1 MGQFVGKVALV
12 TGGTS
17 GIGTAVARGLLAE
30 GATVVVTGRR
40 NETFDKLQT
49 STRPLTGS
57 FEFIAADVSRT
68 DDVMALFRTIT
79 DRHGRLDFAINSAGV
94 FDRSQ
99 SFHEYDDAA
108 WESLIAANLTGVFK
122 SMRAELAMMVD
133 RGGVIINIASV
144 VAQRGS
150 LRASPAYVAAKH
162 AVLGLTRQAAVEYAT
177 RRIRVNS
184 ISPGPTLTSMA
195 APLLA
200 EGSNAAQE
208 VVASL
213 NPTAKFIDPAT
224 IAATAVFLC
233 SNAATHINGSDFV
246 IDGGQTA
253 RL

>member
-1 MGQFVGKVALV
+1 VSQFVGKVALV

-17 GIGTAVARGLLAE
+17 GIGAAVARGLLAE
-30 GATVVVTGRR
+30 GATVIVTGRR
-40 NETFDKLQT
+40 RETFDRLQT
-49 STRPLTGS
+49 STSPLAGS
-57 FEFIAADVSRT
+57 FEFIAADVART
-68 DDVMALFRTIT
+68 DDVTALFRTIS

-99 SFHEYDDAA
+99 AFHDYEDAA
-108 WESLIAANLTGVFK
+108 WESLIAANMTGVFK
-122 SMRAELAMMVD
+122 SMRAEVAMMVD
-133 RGGVIINIASV
+133 HGGVIINIASV

-162 AVLGLTRQAAVEYAT
+162 AVLGLTRQAAVEYAS
-177 RRIRVNS
+177 RGIRVNS

-200 EGSNAAQE
+200 EGSNAAHE
-208 VVASL
+208 VVSSL

-233 SNAATHINGSDFV
+233 SNAATHINGADFV

-253 RL
+253 QL

>member
-1 MGQFVGKVALV
+1 MSQFVGKVALV

-17 GIGTAVARGLLAE
+17 GIGAAVARGLLAE
-30 GATVVVTGRR
+30 GATVIVTGRR
-40 NETFDKLQT
+40 RETFDNLQT
-49 STRPLTGS
+49 STTPLTGS
-57 FEFIAADVSRT
+57 FEFIAADAART
-68 DDVMALFRTIT
+68 DDVTALFQTIS
-79 DRHGRLDFAINSAGV
+79 DRHGRLNFAINSAGV

-99 SFHEYDDAA
+99 AFHDYEDAA
-108 WESLIAANLTGVFK
+108 WESLIAANMTGVFK

-133 RGGVIINIASV
+133 HGGVIINIASV

-162 AVLGLTRQAAVEYAT
+162 AVLGLTRQAAIEYAS
-177 RRIRVNS
+177 RGIRVIS

-200 EGSNAAQE
+200 EGNSAAQE
-208 VVASL
+208 VVSSL
-213 NPTAKFIDPAT
+213 NPTATFIDPAT

-233 SNAATHINGSDFV
+233 SNAATHINGADFV

-253 RL
+253 QL

>member
-1 MGQFVGKVALV
+1 MDRFVDKVALV

-17 GIGTAVARGLLAE
+17 GIGAAVARGLLAE
-30 GATVVVTGRR
+30 GATVIVSGRR
-40 NETFDKLQT
+40 RETFEQVQN

-57 FEFIAADVSRT
+57 FEFIAADVAQT
-68 DDVMALFRTIT
+68 DDVATLFRAID
-79 DRHGRLDFAINSAGV
+79 DRHGRLDFAINSAGL

-99 SFHEYDDAA
+99 SFHDYEDAA
-108 WESLIAANLTGVFK
+108 WESLIAANMTGVFK

-133 RGGVIINIASV
+133 HGGVIINIASV

-177 RRIRVNS
+177 KGIRVNS
-184 ISPGPTLTSMA
+184 ISPGPTLTAMA
-195 APLLA
+195 TPLLTT
-200 EGSNAAQE
+200 GNDAAQQ
-208 VVASL
+208 VISSL
-213 NPTAKFIDPAT
+213 NPTSQFIDPAT

-233 SNAATHINGSDFV
+233 SDAAAHINGADFV

-253 RL
+253 QL